1 MLRFSGF
8 RSSLTRPPPLP
19 VLPLGFHRGNLSLVC
34 LRQGFL
40 NKDQFRSGNSTLWDL
55 NNAQHLDD
63 GNGTDERSVRAT
75 LKRSFYRNGQLREEV
90 PLRKDRRHG
99 VVRSWHKN
107 GVLAGE
113 ETYRNGLLHG
123 VCRQWNEAGRLL
135 GKYRMANGTG
145 IQRAWHD
152 NGQLQLEL
160 STVHGDFCGRSRMWL
175 HDGTLLSNRIYL
187 HGGDVRAEAYCEA
200 AKKDK
205 RLPKLRGQ
213 PAGVQ
218 GKNLV
223 SEYRI
228 HRVFTK
234 WLLGKS
240 SGDAAEWLHRNGE
253 IKAARSLGR
262 FKREGDAVKFVRA
275 LYKAGAA
282 KVVVSDV
289 YTNKSGD
296 QFADYLLV
304 QLPKDAKR
312 RKAIRSICAQLQ
324 KRKLGAFEPDKDI
337 GESHLFLSMS

>member
-1 MLRFSGF
+1 
-8 RSSLTRPPPLP
+8 LTRPPPFP
-19 VLPLGFHRGNLSLVC
+19 VLPLGFHCGNLSLVS
-34 LRQGFL
+34 LIQQFS
-40 NKDQFRSGNSTLWDL
+40 NKAQFRSGISTLWNL
-55 NNAQHLDD
+55 NNAQHSDD

-113 ETYRNGLLHG
+113 EAYRNGLLHG

-135 GKYRMANGTG
+135 GKYRMVNGTG

-152 NGQLQLEL
+152 NGQLQSEL
-160 STVHGDFCGRSRMWL
+160 STVRGEFSGRSRMWL
-175 HDGTLLSNRIYL
+175 HDGTLLSERIYL
-187 HGGDVRAEAYCEA
+187 HGRIVSAEAYREA
-200 AKKDK
+200 AKKDTS
-205 RLPKLRGQ
+205 LPKLRGQ
-213 PAGVQ
+213 PAGARRESPA
-218 GKNLV
+218 

-240 SGDAAEWLHRNGE
+240 GGDAAEWLHHNGE
-253 IKAARSLGR
+253 AKAARSLGR
-262 FKREGDAVKFVRA
+262 FKREGDAVKFVQS
-275 LYKAGAA
+275 LYQAGAA

-289 YTNKSGD
+289 YTKKNGD

-304 QLPKDAKR
+304 KLPKDAKR

-324 KRKLGAFEPDKDI
+324 KRKLGAFEPEKDI
-337 GESHLFLSMS
+337 GETHLYLSMT